1 MIVGGR
7 GAIEDPDNRHSG
19 VIAIRNRLRPQ
30 DSELTRIVG
39 NERLDKRG
47 HFSIGLA
54 PEVSEFIVAK
64 AESFYAPE

>member
-1 MIVGGR
+1 M
-7 GAIEDPDNRHSG
+7 
-19 VIAIRNRLRPQ
+19 IAIRNRLLPQ
-30 DSELTRIVG
+30 DSELTRIVE

-54 PEVSEFIVAK
+54 PEVSDSIVAK